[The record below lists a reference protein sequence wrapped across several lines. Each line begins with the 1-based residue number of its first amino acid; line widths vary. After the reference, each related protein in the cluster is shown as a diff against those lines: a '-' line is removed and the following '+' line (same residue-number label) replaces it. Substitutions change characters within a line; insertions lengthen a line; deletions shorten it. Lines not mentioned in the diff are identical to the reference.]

1 MGGGSKPASV
11 RSSVGRGSDAHP
23 CVAGCGPDLG
33 HDRTDVSSNVLAAG
47 LPFLLVG
54 SRRCEDAVVFVLPC
68 CWLLFGIA
76 GFGFANRIM
85 ARFAQKVDR

>member
-1 MGGGSKPASV
+1 MRILAWL
-11 RSSVGRGSDAHP
+11 
-23 CVAGCGPDLG
+23 VAALISATIGLM
-33 HDRTDVSSNVLAAG
+33 LAATFWPLG
-47 LPFLLVG
+47 CPFSLVG
-54 SRRCEDAVVFVLPC
+54 SSRCEDAVVFVLPC